1 MALQGTIDAF
11 PLTDVLQL
19 LATSAKSGKLALDGD
34 RGRTEVWIERG
45 DVVGT
50 DSGTAT
56 TAENLV
62 FELLRFGDGS
72 FVFGDDSGSP
82 KRSIDPVPLT
92 SCLARAASLLDEW
105 KRIEAVVP
113 SPAHRIALAPE
124 LVEQSVT
131 LDQSDWTVLVA
142 VGDRPSVD
150 TISGRLGSDEFSCG
164 ALLAALVERGVLVV
178 EEPDPVG
185 GAPLGAADDR
195 AEPVGLVDL
204 GSLSGDGAIVE
215 PFGANGND
223 GFPDRFPIDDL
234 LGGSDPESASW
245 DDDEDGRFAA
255 AQTLEPAAGDPF
267 APFGGDLNE
276 RTAEAWDD
284 VVSGNVAG
292 TGDVRPDDDSAS
304 TAGDGA
310 DEVLR
315 QMSRL
320 SPKAAEAIAAA
331 LNTTGPAES
340 IMYETVGNESEGD
353 GPEPFLGTL

>member
-50 DSGTAT
+50 DTGTAT

-62 FELLRFGDGS
+62 FELLRFVDGS
-72 FVFGDDSGSP
+72 FVFGDDTGRP
-82 KRSIDPVPLT
+82 TRPIDPVPLT
-92 SCLARAASLLDEW
+92 SCLAQAASLLDEW

-113 SPAHRIALAPE
+113 SPAHRVSLVSELAE
-124 LVEQSVT
+124 RSVT

-150 TISGRLGSDEFSCG
+150 TIGRRLGSDEFSCG

-178 EEPDPVG
+178 EAPEPDG
-185 GAPLGAADDR
+185 GSSLADAPEGAEAL
-195 AEPVGLVDL
+195 ALVDL
-204 GSLSGDGAIVE
+204 GGLSDGAGE
-215 PFGANGND
+215 ERAGAGGGD
-223 GFPDRFPIDDL
+223 GFPERFPIDDL
-234 LGGSDPESASW
+234 LGGSDLDSAAW
-245 DDDEDGRFAA
+245 DEEQDGRFAA
-255 AQTLEPAAGDPF
+255 AQTLEPAASDPF

-284 VVSGNVAG
+284 VVSGHVG
-292 TGDVRPDDDSAS
+292 GPGEVRLGDDPEPAS
-304 TAGDGA
+304 GDGA

-331 LNTTGPAES
+331 LNTSGPAES
-340 IMYETVGNESEGD
+340 IMYEAAVDDSEGD
-353 GPEPFLGTL
+353 GPGPFLGTL

>member
-19 LATSAKSGKLALDGD
+19 LATSAKSGKLTLDGD

-45 DVVGT
+45 EVVGT
-50 DSGTAT
+50 DSGTAA
-56 TAENLV
+56 TAEHLV

-72 FVFGDDSGSP
+72 FAFGDDSGRP
-82 KRSIDPVPLT
+82 VRSIDPVPLT
-92 SCLARAASLLDEW
+92 SCLARAESLLEEW
-105 KRIEAVVP
+105 KRIEALVP
-113 SPAHRIALAPE
+113 SPAHRVALASE

-142 VGDRPSVD
+142 VGDGPSVD
-150 TISGRLGSDEFSCG
+150 TVGRRLGSDEFSCG

-178 EEPDPVG
+178 EEPDPAG
-185 GAPLGAADDR
+185 GASLSEPGRDR
-195 AEPVGLVDL
+195 VEPVDLVDL
-204 GSLSGDGAIVE
+204 ASLRGDGLGE
-215 PFGANGND
+215 DPTGSD

-234 LGGSDPESASW
+234 LGGSDSDSEAW
-245 DDDEDGRFAA
+245 ADDEDGRFAA
-255 AQTLEPAAGDPF
+255 AQTLEPAASDPF

-284 VVSGNVAG
+284 VVSGHVTDPADMRFE
-292 TGDVRPDDDSAS
+292 GDPDSV
-304 TAGDGA
+304 AGDGA

-331 LNTTGPAES
+331 LNTSGPADS
-340 IMYETVGNESEGD
+340 TMYETAADESVGD